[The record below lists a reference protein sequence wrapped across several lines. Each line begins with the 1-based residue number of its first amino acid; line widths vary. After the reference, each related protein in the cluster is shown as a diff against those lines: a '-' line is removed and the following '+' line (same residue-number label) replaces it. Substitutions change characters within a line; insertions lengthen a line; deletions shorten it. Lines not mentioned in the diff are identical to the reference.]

1 MCRLERNQE
10 REKDVTDLEYL
21 KNVVLK
27 VSINKSVK
35 DHIGVFKELNV
46 NGVYY
51 LHTNTFVSS
60 SYRIAQNSGGGILWR
75 IWRIERHSPIFYPA
89 KSIQ

>member
-46 NGVYY
+46 NGAYY
-51 LHTNTFVSS
+51 LHTNTCVSS
-60 SYRIAQNSGGGILWR
+60 S
-75 IWRIERHSPIFYPA
+75 
-89 KSIQ
+89 